1 MNSTNSLNQQ
11 QQLKQQFALSQRQ
24 HNSLELLYR
33 PVMELQTKI
42 HEELSLNP
50 VLELEE
56 PSPVKEEELPEEY
69 EDFSAG
75 DAEFSGVELP
85 RRQETISSPEGN
97 PPPAEN
103 TFDANREDFEEH
115 LDRVLDTPEEAYIPE
130 DLSSR
135 DKNSAFLFDSLVQGS
150 SPEQRLLEQLSFSGA
165 SEKVKCCAEYIIGS
179 LYPNGFFMAPSPEE
193 SNGPGGTLPDAAQ
206 CAGATLEE
214 AQEALTLVQSFDPPG
229 IAARD
234 LKECLLLQVRRQAP
248 PDPRLE
254 ELICNHLEDLY
265 KNRLPR
271 IAEQMALSMEELHL
285 LMGKLGKLSLHPL
298 QDESSVPYVVPEI
311 TIVREGDSFKIL
323 ENDPPYG
330 RVTLSK
336 TYLAM
341 LEDPS
346 LDTEARNWIRQ
357 KVDSGKD
364 LIRQLADRKRTI
376 YRLAELILENQYEFM
391 CRGPKALKP
400 MTMIQAGDKLG
411 LDNSTIS
418 KTAAGKYMMTPVG
431 LYEFRY
437 FFSGGYQSADGE
449 LCSEKAIK
457 SMIGDLI
464 RKEDKRKP
472 LSDSKLS
479 ALLHEKGFD
488 VARRTV
494 AKYRE
499 ELRIG
504 SSTMRKVF

>member
-1 MNSTNSLNQQ
+1 MDSSHTLNQQ
-11 QQLKQQFALSQRQ
+11 QQLKQQFVLSQRQ

-42 HEELSLNP
+42 QEELSFNP

-56 PSPVKEEELPEEY
+56 PFPAEDPAEEQD
-69 EDFSAG
+69 DFSAG

-85 RRQETISSPEGN
+85 RRQETASLLKEEPS
-97 PPPAEN
+97 PAEN
-103 TFDANREDFEEH
+103 TFDSNREDFEEH
-115 LDRVLDTPEEAYIPE
+115 LDRVLDTPEEAYYTPE
-130 DLSSR
+130 DHGDR
-135 DKNSAFLFDSLVQGS
+135 DYLFDSFSQES
-150 SPEQRLLEQLSFSGA
+150 SQEQRLLDQLSFA
-165 SEKVKCCAEYIIGS
+165 DAPEKVKRCAEYIIGS

-206 CAGATLEE
+206 CAGATLDE

-229 IAARD
+229 VGARD
-234 LKECLLLQVRRQAP
+234 LKECLLLQIRRKRP
-248 PDPRLE
+248 VDPLLE
-254 ELICNHLEDLY
+254 ELVRDHLEDLY
-265 KNRLPR
+265 KNKLPR
-271 IAEQMALSMEELHL
+271 IAEKMALSMEDLQDL
-285 LMGKLGKLSLHPL
+285 IDSLGKLSLHPL
-298 QDESSVPYVVPEI
+298 QNETRVPYVVPEI
-311 TIVREGDSFKIL
+311 TILREGDSFKIR

-336 TYLAM
+336 SYLAM

-346 LDTEARNWIRQ
+346 LDAEARNWIRQ
-357 KVDSGKD
+357 KVDSGRD
-364 LIRQLADRKRTI
+364 LIRQLSNRKRTI

-449 LCSEKAIK
+449 VCSEKAIK
-457 SMIGDLI
+457 SMICDLI
-464 RKEDKRKP
+464 RAEDKRKP

-479 ALLHEKGFD
+479 ALLREKGFE

-504 SSTMRKVF
+504 SSSMRKVFE